1 MAYLKPHSRQ
11 HGVVLIVALIM
22 VVAVTGIAVT
32 LMSSSSIDMKITNAA
47 FEREEAENVLM
58 GNVQQIIANEAKKGS
73 ASHFLYT
80 QAQIPDG
87 DAIVLEKI
95 DNTTSTMN
103 NLNNGVLDLPCPR
116 RFNFTEGISCN
127 MVQVNSTITYGSK
140 SKHTI
145 TITSGIAQE
154 MASLNTGG

>member
-1 MAYLKPHSRQ
+1 MAHLKFASKQ
-11 HGVVLIVALIM
+11 QGVVLIIALIM

-32 LMSSSSIDMKITNAA
+32 LMSSSSVDMKITNAA
-47 FEREEAENVLM
+47 FEREEAENALM
-58 GNVQQIIANEAKKGS
+58 GDVQQVIATEATQGGT
-73 ASHFLYT
+73 SHFLYT
-80 QAQIPDG
+80 QAQIPG
-87 DAIVLEKI
+87 GTIELPKI
-95 DNTTSTMN
+95 DDTTNIMS

-116 RFNFTEGISCN
+116 KFNFTAGISCN

-145 TITSGIAQE
+145 TVTSGIAQE